1 MTWGV
6 VAVAAVSAVGA
17 GVSAASAN
25 KAGAAGAKANSTAQ
39 YNSAAES
46 YRATELKYMQLQQDY
61 KATDEQNLM
70 TQVRQNY
77 RMGLMNVQKGMMAR
91 DATAKGYDTSQQAAA
106 YLGSASANQAAS
118 QTIGASADAV
128 TNDIRMKAG
137 EAQATHEQN
146 YSQQLQNFNSEVE
159 ALRLNNEAQFKSPQE
174 ILTSSTSNLS
184 DPIQVNT
191 DYAYTNPWGAAA
203 VGGISAATPRVSICV
218 VGIDLYGVRQIAC
231 AYMSGKTSL
240 NLGAAPAALGTTQS
254 SLGSG
259 TFGMGVSQSSASPI
273 NGGWKIY

>member
-128 TNDIRMKAG
+128 MNDIRMKAG

-159 ALRLNNEAQFKSPQE
+159 ALRLNNETQFKSPQE

-203 VGGISAATPRVSICV
+203 VGGISSAAGSY
-218 VGIDLYGVRQIAC
+218 L
-231 AYMSGKTSL
+231 SGKTSL
-240 NLGAAPAALGTTQS
+240 NLGAAPASYSAGSTAAFGPTQS

-259 TFGMGVSQSSASPI
+259 TFGMGGSQSSASPI

>member
-137 EAQATHEQN
+137 EAQSTHEQN

-159 ALRLNNEAQFKSPQE
+159 ALRLNNETQFKSPQE
-174 ILTSSTSNLS
+174 ILTSSTSDLS
-184 DPIQVNT
+184 DPIKVNT
-191 DYAYTNPWGAAA
+191 DSAYTNPWGAAA
-203 VGGISAATPRVSICV
+203 VAGISSAAGSY
-218 VGIDLYGVRQIAC
+218 L
-231 AYMSGKTSL
+231 SGKTSL
-240 NLGAAPAALGTTQS
+240 NLGSAPSGTGS
-254 SLGSG
+254 AGISGGSLGSG
-259 TFGMGVSQSSASPI
+259 TYGMGGFQSSASSI
-273 NGGWKIY
+273 NGGWKVY